1 MRLGRKER
9 LEERARRARLYALQ
23 LVRDLDAKTNP
34 QSVFVKMRTSWP
46 LSADGIVGKPTPTGA
61 NLFRGRQ
68 NRVR

>member
-9 LEERARRARLYALQ
+9 LQERARRARLYALQ
-23 LVRDLDAKTNP
+23 LLHDLDAKANP

-46 LSADGIVGKPTPTGA
+46 KSADGIVGRPTPSGA

-68 NRVR
+68 NRGK